1 MSNATAHTIPEPEEW
16 VDEYGD
22 ALFRFALARIK
33 DPSLA
38 EDLVQETFLA
48 ALPARKNFKGRS
60 SPKTWLIA
68 ILKNKIID
76 HFRKKKPEESREDI
90 ETFSEIDD
98 HPFNPRG
105 AWNHRPAQW
114 GANPGKV
121 LEQKEFLDVFY
132 QCLTGLSDRIA
143 KAFILRE
150 VDGLD
155 TEEICKILKI
165 TASNCWVML
174 YRARMHLR
182 RCLER
187 NWLETKG

>member
-1 MSNATAHTIPEPEEW
+1 MSKAAAHSIPEPEEW

-22 ALFRFALARIK
+22 ALFRFAVARIK

-38 EDLVQETFLA
+38 EELVQETFLA
-48 ALPARKNFKGRS
+48 ALRARENFKGRS

-68 ILKNKIID
+68 ILKHKIID

-90 ETFSEIDD
+90 ERFSESGDQ
-98 HPFNPRG
+98 PFNQKG
-105 AWNHRPAQW
+105 AWNNRPTQW
-114 GANPGKV
+114 GTNPGKIF
-121 LEQKEFLDVFY
+121 EQKEFLDVFY
-132 QCLTGLSDRIA
+132 QCLTGLPERIA
-143 KAFILRE
+143 NAFILRE